1 MLFQMDF
8 FPTMKLLYSVYFKTI
23 FIFFHFSSMLSSDH
37 FFVFFL
43 FFLCPPKYFYPIIS
57 PLLSNNSISTRKIF
71 FPFLL
76 IRQIWY
82 LFIHLFTHLYIFSF
96 IYLFIYTLYF
106 FLSSTNRYSPHLSIV
121 LFSTNIIKKTNRDI
135 WEIKRSSGR

>member
-43 FFLCPPKYFYPIIS
+43 FFYVPQNTFI
-57 PLLSNNSISTRKIF
+57 LSSHLF
-71 FPFLL
+71 FPTIVFQLVRYFSLSYLSDKFDIYSFIYSL
-76 IRQIWY
+76 IYISFHLY
-82 LFIHLFTHLYIFSF
+82 ICLFILYIFSYPAQ
-96 IYLFIYTLYF
+96 IDIPLTYRLYYF
-106 FLSSTNRYSPHLSIV
+106 RLI
-121 LFSTNIIKKTNRDI
+121 
-135 WEIKRSSGR
+135 